1 MDIVFR
7 RRLLEKKVL
16 KGIMLTVGEQAIV
29 EALSQVGF
37 DWFFVETEHAPNLAD
52 RLNKIVL
59 AAGEVP
65 CLVRLSRNDEI
76 SVKRALDAGA
86 AGIIAPRVSS
96 AEVCEEI
103 VRFAKFPPDG
113 VRGIGVSRANQY
125 GNNIESYLSDA
136 NGGVSVVIQIE
147 DKAGVDNL
155 ENILE
160 VAGLDSVFVG
170 PYDLSASI
178 GRTGDLKHPE
188 VQALIDQVRK
198 KCLEVDKPVGIF
210 EPDIEA
216 ARQRIEQGFSLITI
230 STDISCIIRQTKTIL
245 QSI

>member
-1 MDIVFR
+1 M
-7 RRLLEKKVL
+7 
-16 KGIMLTVGEQAIV
+16 
-29 EALSQVGF
+29 
-37 DWFFVETEHAPNLAD
+37 
-52 RLNKIVL
+52 
-59 AAGEVP
+59 
-65 CLVRLSRNDEI
+65 
-76 SVKRALDAGA
+76 
-86 AGIIAPRVSS
+86 
-96 AEVCEEI
+96 
-103 VRFAKFPPDG
+103 
-113 VRGIGVSRANQY
+113 SRANQY

-160 VAGLDSVFVG
+160 VTGLDSVFVG

-216 ARQRIEQGFSLITI
+216 ARKRIEQGFSLITI

-245 QSI
+245 QSS

>member
-1 MDIVFR
+1 MLCDVASCSVGTRSAASWAR
-7 RRLLEKKVL
+7 RAENAPRA
-16 KGIMLTVGEQAIV
+16 VGESYGSVTNQWVTTERSFRSMKHRMGSHDLAGRVRVV
-29 EALSQVGF
+29 EVLS
-37 DWFFVETEHAPNLAD
+37 
-52 RLNKIVL
+52 
-59 AAGEVP
+59 
-65 CLVRLSRNDEI
+65 

-96 AEVCEEI
+96 AVVCEDI
-103 VRFAKFPPDG
+103 VRFAKFPPEG

-125 GNNIESYLSDA
+125 GNKIDSYVSNA

-147 DKAGVDNL
+147 DKVGVDNL
-155 ENILE
+155 ESILQVE
-160 VAGLDSVFVG
+160 GLDTVFVG

-188 VQALIDQVRK
+188 VQALIEYVRK
-198 KCLEVDKPVGIF
+198 KCMEVDKPVGIF

-216 ARQRIEQGFSLITI
+216 ARRRIEQGFSLITI
-230 STDISCIIRQTKTIL
+230 STDISCIIHQTKTML